1 MPDQPV
7 ALAAL
12 VLAAGS
18 STRMGA
24 NKLLLQ
30 VEGETL
36 VRRAV
41 RAAADSG
48 VDQVVVVLGH
58 DERRMRAAL
67 EGVACTIVVNP
78 DHARGMGTSLRTGVR
93 PLAAEAV
100 IIVLADMPLV
110 TAAMIAGVAERYR
123 VTRAP
128 VVVSQY
134 GDVQPTNPLVAAVQP
149 TNPLVAAVQPTNP
162 LVAAVHAPPIL
173 FARALFPELLAIGDA
188 EGAKDV
194 ARRHL
199 REAEVVSWPR
209 EASRDVDRPADYEA
223 VRARHR
229 GE

>member
-1 MPDQPV
+1 VPEPPV
-7 ALAAL
+7 VLDAL

-24 NKLLLQ
+24 NKLLER
-30 VEGETL
+30 EGETL

-41 RAAADSG
+41 RAAEDSG
-48 VDQVVVVLGH
+48 VGRVVVVLGH
-58 DERRMRAAL
+58 DEPRMRAAL
-67 EGVACTIVVNP
+67 EGAACTIVVNP

-93 PLAAEAV
+93 HVSAEAV

-134 GDVQPTNPLVAAVQP
+134 GDVQPNT
-149 TNPLVAAVQPTNP
+149 P
-162 LVAAVHAPPIL
+162 LVAAVHAPPTL
-173 FARALFPELLAIGDA
+173 FARALFPELLSIGDA

-199 REAEVVSWPR
+199 HEAEVVNWPR
-209 EASRDVDRPADYEA
+209 AASRDVDRPADYDA
-223 VRARHR
+223 VRARR
-229 GE
+229 AGE